1 MSIPTAPKA
10 AKVHAWLQA
19 HPASTADQVER
30 ALFMPRKNTAAILS
44 EMERE
49 GFVTTE
55 RIFSEAAKRHVRTYT
70 AVETAC
76 QP

>member
-10 AKVHAWLQA
+10 AKVWTWLQA
-19 HPASTADQVER
+19 HPGSTADQVER

-49 GFVTTE
+49 GFVTTA
-55 RIFSEAAKRHVRTYT
+55 RVYSELVKRHVRTYS
-70 AVETAC
+70 AVDNT
-76 QP
+76 

>member
-1 MSIPTAPKA
+1 MSIPSAPKSV
-10 AKVHAWLQA
+10 KVWTWLQA

-30 ALFMPRKNTAAILS
+30 ALFMARKNCAAILS

-55 RIFSEAAKRHVRTYT
+55 RVFSEAAKRHVRTYT
-70 AVETAC
+70 AVGVS
-76 QP
+76 